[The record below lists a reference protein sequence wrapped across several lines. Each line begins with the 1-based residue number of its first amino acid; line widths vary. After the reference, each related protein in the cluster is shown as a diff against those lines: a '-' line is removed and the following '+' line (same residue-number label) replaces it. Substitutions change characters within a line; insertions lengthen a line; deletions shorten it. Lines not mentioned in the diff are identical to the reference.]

1 MACCLCRAS
10 TATKWLPSLFARR
23 AACGNA
29 AACRLAPA
37 KRAHKVRGMSRYS
50 LPSAPLLLLVTDR
63 TRYAD
68 RALEDIFVPAISGGV
83 NMIELREADLTARA
97 LLGEAERLRKLA
109 LGGVSLVVF
118 DRVDVAVAGE
128 ADGVHLSADSLPI
141 SAAKQAGRGVLVGK
155 TVGSVAEAVAAEQ
168 AGADYLVVEP
178 VFFGHYT
185 QDRSPLGPTVV
196 RRIKAKVHLPLLAA
210 GGITAGNAH
219 QVIAAGADGVSV
231 TTEIVDA
238 EDPRAAARSL
248 ADAMREAWPT
258 RPLLREAMI
267 G

>member
-1 MACCLCRAS
+1 
-10 TATKWLPSLFARR
+10 
-23 AACGNA
+23 
-29 AACRLAPA
+29 
-37 KRAHKVRGMSRYS
+37 MSRYS

-83 NMIELREADLTARA
+83 NMIELREADMTARD

-109 LGGVSLVVF
+109 LGGVPLVVF
-118 DRVDVAVAGE
+118 DRVDVAVAGQ
-128 ADGVHLSADSLPI
+128 ADGVHLSAESLPI
-141 SAAKQAGRGVLVGK
+141 PAAKQAGRGVLVGK
-155 TVGSVAEAVAAEQ
+155 AVSSLAEAVAAEQ

-178 VFFGHYT
+178 VFFSHYA
-185 QDRSPLGPTVV
+185 QGRAPIGPTVI
-196 RRIKAKVHLPLLAA
+196 RRIKAKVRLPLLAG

-238 EDPRAAARSL
+238 EDPRSAARSL
-248 ADAMREAWPT
+248 VDAMREAWPT

>member
-1 MACCLCRAS
+1 
-10 TATKWLPSLFARR
+10 
-23 AACGNA
+23 
-29 AACRLAPA
+29 
-37 KRAHKVRGMSRYS
+37 MSRYS

-63 TRYAD
+63 TRYGD
-68 RALEDIFVPAISGGV
+68 RALEDIFVPALAGGV
-83 NMIELREADLTARA
+83 NMIELREADMTARD

-109 LGGVSLVVF
+109 LGGVPLVVY
-118 DRVDVAVAGE
+118 DRVDVAIAGQ
-128 ADGVHLSADSLPI
+128 ADGVHLAADSLPI

-155 TVGSVAEAVAAEQ
+155 SVSSLAEAVAAEQ
-168 AGADYLVVEP
+168 AGANYLVVEP
-178 VFFGHYT
+178 VFFSHYA
-185 QDRSPLGPTVV
+185 QGRSPIGPTVV
-196 RRIKAKVHLPLLAA
+196 RRIKSRVHLPLLAG

-248 ADAMREAWPT
+248 VDAMRGAWST
-258 RPLLREAMI
+258 RPLLREAMV

>member
-1 MACCLCRAS
+1 
-10 TATKWLPSLFARR
+10 
-23 AACGNA
+23 
-29 AACRLAPA
+29 
-37 KRAHKVRGMSRYS
+37 MSRYS

-63 TRYAD
+63 TRYGD
-68 RALEDIFVPAISGGV
+68 RALEDIFVPALAGGV
-83 NMIELREADLTARA
+83 NMIELREADMTARD

-109 LGGVSLVVF
+109 LGGVPLVIY
-118 DRVDVAVAGE
+118 DRVDVALAGQ
-128 ADGVHLSADSLPI
+128 ADGVHLAADSLPI
-141 SAAKQAGRGVLVGK
+141 SAAKLAGRGVLVGK
-155 TVGSVAEAVAAEQ
+155 SVSSLAEAVAAEQ
-168 AGADYLVVEP
+168 AGANYLVVEP
-178 VFFGHYT
+178 VFFSHYA
-185 QDRSPLGPTVV
+185 QGRSPIGPTVV
-196 RRIKAKVHLPLLAA
+196 RRIKSRVHLPLLAG

-248 ADAMREAWPT
+248 VDAMRGAWST